1 MASTK
6 TRKVVLGAT
15 AALLAYEGWT
25 LVNKEPED
33 TISETIWDGAKDRP
47 LIPFL
52 FGLLMG
58 HFFWQKVEKKLE
70 KKA

>member
-1 MASTK
+1 MATQK

-15 AALLAYEGWT
+15 AALLVYEGWT
-25 LVNKEPED
+25 LINKEPGD
-33 TISETIWDGAKDRP
+33 TISETIWEDAKSRP

-58 HFFWQKVEKKLE
+58 HFFWQKLE
-70 KKA
+70 RKA